1 MLYAALSVQAS
12 TGESPPA
19 VCEAVPRSARPRQV
33 LQGGGG
39 PRSAMAFKV
48 DQPPVAK
55 AFARAALHTPLVIL
69 HTKCTGVRA
78 NDLTAG
84 GCFQARFP
92 DGTWAISGKEHSF
105 ELL

>member
-55 AFARAALHTPLVIL
+55 AFARAALHIPLVIL

-92 DGTWAISGKEHSF
+92 DGTWAISGK
-105 ELL
+105 